1 MYGGTTSLKSVITK
15 SLIIVAPFKK
25 QIVRVRGNNKPHI
38 KSLIRKKIMTR
49 SRLKSKA
56 TKKWKRGGSKSI

>member
-1 MYGGTTSLKSVITK
+1 MSGDTRSLKSVITK

-38 KSLIRKKIMTR
+38 KSLIRKEIMTR
-49 SRLKSKA
+49 SRLKNKA
-56 TKKWKRGGSKSI
+56 TEKWKRGGSKSI